1 MWTPKIIQFLQL
13 CECMERPFKQLIEL
27 KGHNYM
33 NLFDLQLEDNEF
45 FLGSKACDDIFKHY
59 NTNIPQFGYID
70 CFIDEDSLN
79 KGCTFQNRTVT
90 LYGSDDFCLFDD
102 PLYFTMGK
110 ARLILD
116 KDGFTKTCKY
126 NHISPQKSSDTYNEI
141 EVLLNKYLENEIVK
155 KRNLAKEHLNN
166 YTKLENNGIE
176 GFFQF
181 ILENSFYTFDW
192 DCSPI
197 VEYNRTNRSIIVD
210 YYLPLIE
217 DIPNLNTPKSKGC
230 SFGFT
235 IRKDGNKLEYESE
248 YYGYEKHIK
257 YLSETALKNL
267 YDEIIYK
274 IILRSVG
281 EIFHFDSLGVID
293 TIFFNGRI
301 KTKNKA
307 TGKDIDYCILSVQ
320 INREQFENIDMNFVD
335 AKACFKHLK
344 GVSAAKLHDI
354 TPITPI
360 LTLNKEDKRFVE
372 SHNVKVNE
380 GTNLA
385 AIDWEE
391 FEHLVREIFDLE
403 FNVNGGEVKVTQS
416 SRDGGVDAIAFD
428 PDPIRGGKIVIQAKR
443 YTNTVGVSAV
453 RDLYGTIINEGA
465 NKGILITTSDYGSD
479 SYKFAIGKPITLLN
493 GGHLLYLLQKH
504 GRKARIDIEE
514 AKRMNQK

>member
-1 MWTPKIIQFLQL
+1 MWTPKAIQFLQL
-13 CECMERPFKQLIEL
+13 CKQLEKPFRQLIGLRYHMEL
-27 KGHNYM
+27 
-33 NLFDLQLEDNEF
+33 FEFQLKDSEF
-45 FLGSKACDDIFKHY
+45 FLGQNASDEILKHY
-59 NTNIPQFGYID
+59 NANIPQFDYIE
-70 CFIDEDSLN
+70 CFINEDSIGKEIPLLFSS
-79 KGCTFQNRTVT
+79 TI
-90 LYGSDDFCLFDD
+90 FDD
-102 PLYFTMGK
+102 SPYFTMGK
-110 ARLILD
+110 PWIILD
-116 KDGFTKTCKY
+116 RLKFEKECNFY
-126 NHISPQKSSDTYNEI
+126 HIPTNESLGIYNEI
-141 EVLLNKYLENEIVK
+141 VNSLSEYYQNEIAE
-155 KRNLAKEHLNN
+155 KRNQAKEHLNN
-166 YTKLENNGIE
+166 YTNLDINGIE
-176 GFFQF
+176 EYFQF
-181 ILENSFYTFDW
+181 ILKNSFYTFDW
-192 DCSPI
+192 DCSPMI
-197 VEYNRTNRSIIVD
+197 EYNHTNKSIVVN

-217 DIPNLNTPKSKGC
+217 DIPNLNTPKSKYC
-230 SFGFT
+230 YFGLT
-235 IRKDGNKLEYESE
+235 IRKDGDKLEYESE
-248 YYGYEKHIK
+248 YGYEKYIK
-257 YLSETALKNL
+257 YLSETALKKL

-274 IILRSVG
+274 ITLRSIG
-281 EIFHFDSLGVID
+281 EIFHFDSLGVVD
-293 TIFFNGRI
+293 TIFFNGNI

-307 TGKDIDYCILSVQ
+307 TGKDSDYCILSVQ
-320 INREQFENIDMNFVD
+320 INKEQFENIDMNFVD

-354 TPITPI
+354 TPVTPI
-360 LTLNKEDKRFVE
+360 LTLNREDKRFVD
-372 SHNVKVNE
+372 SHNVAVNE

-403 FNVNGGEVKVTQS
+403 FNTNGGEVKVTQS

-514 AKRMNQK
+514 AKKLNQK